1 MQTPEVKDNF
11 KLRRTAVGLRKQ
23 VTVLVMSFLSV
34 ASFHAIGHAQNNQG
48 STMNSNAVI
57 TYKTVQVNGL
67 KIFYREAGDPSKP
80 TILLFH
86 GFPSSSHMYRD
97 LIPKLA
103 DQFHLVAPD
112 YPGSGNSDYPSEAQ
126 FKPTFANLADVMTN
140 FITTV
145 GLKHFIIYMQDFGGP
160 VGFRI
165 VVKHSEWIDGFIIQN
180 ANAYLEGIG
189 PDNLQGMKDHYGS
202 LTPGQR
208 AQVDQLISRNLA
220 MFLYQTGVKHPEHL
234 NPDAWNLDAWSLAN
248 PDGHRIQTELIINY
262 YSNIEE
268 YPKWQDYL
276 KKHQP
281 RILVVWGKNDQIF
294 LPPGAEAYKRDV
306 PKTEIHFYD
315 TGHFALEEESTD
327 IAKQIKEFYR

>member
-1 MQTPEVKDNF
+1 MQTREMKDNL
-11 KLRRTAVGLRKQ
+11 KLRRTGVGLRKQ
-23 VTVLVMSFLSV
+23 MTVLVMSFLSV

-48 STMNSNAVI
+48 STMNSSAVI

-80 TILLFH
+80 TILLLH

-126 FKPTFANLADVMTN
+126 FKPTFANLAYVMAN
-140 FITTV
+140 FVTTI
-145 GLKHFIIYMQDFGGP
+145 GLNHFSVYMQDFGGP

-165 VVKHSEWIDGFIIQN
+165 AVKHPEWIDGFIIQN

-189 PDNLQGMKDHYGS
+189 PDNLQGMKDRYGS
-202 LTPGQR
+202 LTPEQR
-208 AQVDQLISRNLA
+208 AQVDQLISRNFA

-234 NPDAWNLDAWSLAN
+234 NPDAWNLDAWSLDN

-268 YPKWQDYL
+268 YPKWQEYL

-327 IAKQIKEFYR
+327 IAKQIKAFYR